1 MQGLCARVA
10 HCKPAGERA
19 PAAGTLPEPR
29 AGTGVPGAEGGF

>member
-10 HCKPAGERA
+10 HGKPAGERA

-29 AGTGVPGAEGGF
+29 AATGVPGAQRGL